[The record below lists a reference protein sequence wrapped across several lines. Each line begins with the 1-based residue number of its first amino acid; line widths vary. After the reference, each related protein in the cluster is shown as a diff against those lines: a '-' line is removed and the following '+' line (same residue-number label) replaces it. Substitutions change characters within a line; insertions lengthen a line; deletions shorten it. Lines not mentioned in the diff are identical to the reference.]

1 MSWKSPP
8 WTAPVEPY
16 LAYER
21 VAGEKVALGSLE
33 TSHTSLLW
41 TLEPGSK
48 RELLFL
54 AFMMEFMPPPGVPT
68 RTTEPEDEP
77 E

>member
-1 MSWKSPP
+1 MTYTLPAAPP
-8 WTAPVEPY
+8 FPY

-21 VAGEKVALGSLE
+21 AADGSTAMGSLE
-33 TSHTSLLW
+33 TTHTSLLW

-54 AFMMEFMPPPGVPT
+54 AFMMEFMPPQHPQDPDNP
-68 RTTEPEDEP
+68 PEDEP

>member
-1 MSWKSPP
+1 VSYKSPNG
-8 WTAPVEPY
+8 ALYPY

-21 VAGEKVALGSLE
+21 GPEGLPALGSLE
-33 TSHTSLLW
+33 TTHTSLLW

-54 AFMMEFMPPPGVPT
+54 AFMMEFMPPPAAKP
-68 RTTEPEDEP
+68 EQEDEP